1 MKIFDKNKICS
12 FSNMRLLGVLPFSSD
27 LNFDTL
33 LNYSFEFNFFA
44 GFIGWIHIIQF
55 TLITLSILI
64 LTIYLPRKVESLQ
77 FLHRIGFGYLLLN
90 FWLTTIDRP
99 VRFELKEEL
108 SLENILGVFQEDP
121 FLFHLFFLYGTAIVA
136 AFFYG
141 ILDQFFIKN
150 GDEIEFPL
158 LVCLLALGVLL
169 LLHVH
174 TLMEFLLAIETVTL
188 ASYVFAG
195 YERQNPHS
203 TYASVQ
209 YFILG
214 SIPSGMLVLSL
225 SLLYGYAGTMTFE
238 DLDLLLFQDTNENTF
253 DLAIQDM
260 QFYSLQS
267 LLWNENVW
275 IVSDNLDV
283 VKNSLLTEEFLSS
296 RTPALIVALF
306 LIIFNLLFKLTAA
319 PFHFWAPSVYK
330 YAPIASVTYLSIM
343 SKMMVIFL
351 LFKILLVIF
360 YPFMVLITPLLFI
373 IAVLSILIGMLGAF
387 SERYIKPFFVYSS
400 MGHVGFMLVS
410 LSLFTYSGIS
420 ATFHYLAIYIISSF
434 IMWFILLHLGSNT
447 TMLSSFKD
455 LRKSEPILALIFA
468 FLIFSMSGIPPLGGF
483 FVKLDVL
490 SAFLETS
497 HFASNI
503 LLFLFTV
510 ASFFYYLRINKIL
523 FFDKIKNVNFRKRNG
538 ISSERFQLITVFFLI
553 LLFYPLFVESS
564 LLLMQSEILLSLF

>member
-12 FSNMRLLGVLPFSSD
+12 FSNMRFLGLQPFYSD
-27 LNFDTL
+27 WNFDPL
-33 LNYSFEFNFFA
+33 LNYSANFNFFA

-55 TLITLSILI
+55 SIITLSLLI
-64 LTIYLPRKVESLQ
+64 LTIYLPRRVESLQ

-108 SLENILGVFQEDP
+108 SLENILAIFQEDP

-158 LVCLLALGVLL
+158 LVCFLAIGVLL

-238 DLDLLLFQDTNENTF
+238 DLDLFIFQDTN
-253 DLAIQDM
+253 
-260 QFYSLQS
+260 Y
-267 LLWNENVW
+267 
-275 IVSDNLDV
+275 
-283 VKNSLLTEEFLSS
+283 
-296 RTPALIVALF
+296 
-306 LIIFNLLFKLTAA
+306 
-319 PFHFWAPSVYK
+319 
-330 YAPIASVTYLSIM
+330 
-343 SKMMVIFL
+343 
-351 LFKILLVIF
+351 
-360 YPFMVLITPLLFI
+360 
-373 IAVLSILIGMLGAF
+373 
-387 SERYIKPFFVYSS
+387 
-400 MGHVGFMLVS
+400 
-410 LSLFTYSGIS
+410 
-420 ATFHYLAIYIISSF
+420 
-434 IMWFILLHLGSNT
+434 
-447 TMLSSFKD
+447 
-455 LRKSEPILALIFA
+455 
-468 FLIFSMSGIPPLGGF
+468 
-483 FVKLDVL
+483 
-490 SAFLETS
+490 
-497 HFASNI
+497 
-503 LLFLFTV
+503 
-510 ASFFYYLRINKIL
+510 
-523 FFDKIKNVNFRKRNG
+523 
-538 ISSERFQLITVFFLI
+538 
-553 LLFYPLFVESS
+553 
-564 LLLMQSEILLSLF
+564 